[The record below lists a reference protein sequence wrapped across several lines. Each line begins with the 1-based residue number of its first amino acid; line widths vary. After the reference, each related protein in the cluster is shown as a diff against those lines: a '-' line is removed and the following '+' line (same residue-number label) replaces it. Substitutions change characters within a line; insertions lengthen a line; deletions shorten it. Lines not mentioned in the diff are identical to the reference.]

1 MSEHQLLQEGHS
13 EVIEKK
19 SRFIGRALPIE
30 SEQQAQEI
38 LKEIRKQ
45 YYDARHVCYAF
56 QVDQIT
62 RSSDDGEPSGT
73 AGRPIL
79 DMIGYAGLKNVLV
92 VVTRYFGGVLLG
104 TGGLTRAYGQTAKE
118 AIEAAPQME
127 ILSVRKIDLVCDY
140 NDYGKVDYLV
150 RQKNIPVHS
159 SDFGAEVT
167 FSVMLE
173 EENYEAFVKEVTDLT
188 GGRTK
193 IDAGNPLKYGLVGAE
208 VRLL

>member
-127 ILSVRKIDLVCDY
+127 ILSGRKIDLVCDY

>member
-13 EVIEKK
+13 EIIEKK

-118 AIEAAPQME
+118 AIVYCTGRQ
-127 ILSVRKIDLVCDY
+127 ILY
-140 NDYGKVDYLV
+140 
-150 RQKNIPVHS
+150 H
-159 SDFGAEVT
+159 
-167 FSVMLE
+167 
-173 EENYEAFVKEVTDLT
+173 
-188 GGRTK
+188 
-193 IDAGNPLKYGLVGAE
+193 
-208 VRLL
+208 

>member
-13 EVIEKK
+13 EIIEKK

-127 ILSVRKIDLVCDY
+127 ILSGRKIDLVCDY